1 MKEQIFNL
9 KNHLLSRT
17 NRFFNLSMNYI
28 FSICLYFILVFF
40 IHPSEEYLNFN
51 NIRKGVVHIKVFAQG
66 YDAYSPWQTT
76 KVVSSTGTGFLISS
90 ERILTNAHV
99 VSNAKFIQ
107 VQRYNQ
113 TIWYEAN
120 VEHIAHDCDLAL
132 LKVKDSSFY
141 KDAHILELGG
151 IPELNTPVSVVGYPI
166 GGDKISITRGIV
178 SRKEQSTYAHS
189 QVDSH
194 LVIQVDAAINPGNSG
209 GPAIQQGKVVG
220 VAFQVASRGENIG
233 YLIPTN
239 VVRYFLKDIE
249 DGIYDGYVELGVRII
264 NSFNPTFR
272 KWKKIPENLDG
283 VFVIRV
289 LRGGSADGFLKQDD
303 LLLEIDGFP
312 IGRNGTIEFD
322 KETRIDFVEIV
333 DNKHAGEEIQFKVFR
348 EGKILDIKFPAKKM
362 KAFEFMRQKYDTPF
376 EYYTIGGMVFQPVS
390 RDLLQEWLR
399 NNETQGGS
407 QFLYRFFHFIE
418 DDLSKGE
425 KDEDI
430 IFYRKLDHPINAHT
444 GNYLNLI
451 LEKVNGISIRN
462 LKHFKEIIDKSKD
475 KFIKLEFMDHPL
487 PLILSREETLKADL
501 EIKKLYKL
509 K

>member
-1 MKEQIFNL
+1 MNL
-9 KNHLLSRT
+9 
-17 NRFFNLSMNYI
+17 FFSSCLYLFLISFLHANDENLS
-28 FSICLYFILVFF
+28 FDK
-40 IHPSEEYLNFN
+40 
-51 NIRKGVVHIKVFAQG
+51 IRKGVVHIKVFAQG

-76 KVVSSTGTGFLISS
+76 KVVSSTGTGFIVTSD
-90 ERILTNAHV
+90 RILTNAHV

-120 VEHIAHDCDLAL
+120 VEHIAHDCDLAI
-132 LKVKDSSFY
+132 LKVKDLSFY
-141 KDAHILELGG
+141 RDSHIFELGE
-151 IPELNTPVSVVGYPI
+151 IPELNTPISVVGYPI

-209 GPAIQQGKVVG
+209 GPAIQKGKVVG

-233 YLIPTN
+233 YIIPTN

-249 DGIYDGYVELGVRII
+249 DGVYDGYVELGIRTI
-264 NSFNPTFR
+264 NSYNSTFR
-272 KWKKIPENLDG
+272 KWKKVPEHLDG
-283 VFVIRV
+283 VFVTRV
-289 LRGGSADGFLKQDD
+289 LIGGSADGFLKQDD
-303 LLLEIDGFP
+303 LLLEIDEFP

-333 DNKHAGEEIQFKVFR
+333 DNKHSGEEIRFKVFR
-348 EGKILDIKFPAKKM
+348 DEKLLEVKFPAKKM
-362 KAFEFMRQKYDTPF
+362 KAFDFMRQRYDMPF
-376 EYYTIGGMVFQPVS
+376 EYYIIGGMVFQPIS

-418 DDLSKGE
+418 DNLSKGE
-425 KDEDI
+425 KEEDL
-430 IFYRKLDHPINAHT
+430 IFYRKLDHPINT
-444 GNYLNLI
+444 QTENYLNLI
-451 LEKVNGISIRN
+451 LEKVNNIQIRN
-462 LKHFKEIIDKSKD
+462 LKHFKEVIEQSQN

-487 PLILSREETLKADL
+487 PLVLDREEAFKSDS
-501 EIKKLYKL
+501 EIKKLYKI